1 MKIFKT
7 DHFVLPLPEGHR
19 FPVTKY
25 AQLRQRVE
33 TAGLVPPEDLIDA
46 PAASDEEITR
56 AHTVEY
62 LHRVQHG
69 ELTEKEL
76 RRIGFP
82 WSPQMVERSRR
93 SSGATIAAAQAA
105 VREGLGVNLAGGT
118 HHAFAD
124 RGEGYCV
131 FNDAAIAARVMQ
143 AAGLA
148 QRVVIIDCDV
158 HQGNGTAKI
167 FASDSSVFTF
177 SIHGAKNFPFH
188 KEISDLDVALID
200 DADDA
205 TYLAALREALPVV
218 LDRAQADLA
227 IFLAGADPYFDDS
240 FGRMKL
246 TKPGL
251 LERDRFVLESCCA
264 LNLPVAITMAGGY
277 AKNPED
283 VADIHFQTVQL
294 AAEMMRDR
302 FLRHTR
308 VLRQARPRA

>member
-7 DHFVLPLPEGHR
+7 DQFALPLPEGHR

-25 AQLRQRVE
+25 ALLRQRVE
-33 TAGLVPPEDLIDA
+33 EAGLVQAAELIAA
-46 PAASDEEITR
+46 PAACDEEINQ
-56 AHTVEY
+56 AHTAEY
-62 LHRVQHG
+62 LRRVQHG

-82 WSPQMVERSRR
+82 WSPSMVERSRR
-93 SSGATIAAAQAA
+93 SSGATIAAARAA
-105 VREGLGVNLAGGT
+105 LSEGIAVNLAGGT

-131 FNDAAIAARVMQ
+131 FNDSAIAARTMR
-143 AAGLA
+143 AEGLVR
-148 QRVVIIDCDV
+148 RVVIIDCDV

-167 FASDSSVFTF
+167 FENDPSVFTF

-205 TYLAALREALPVV
+205 TYLDALRKALPSV
-218 LDRAQADLA
+218 LNRAQADLA
-227 IFLAGADPYFDDS
+227 IYLAGADPYFDDS

-251 LERDRFVLESCCA
+251 LERDRFVLESCRA
-264 LNLPVAITMAGGY
+264 IDLPVAITMAGGY
-277 AKNPED
+277 AKHVED
-283 VADIHFQTVQL
+283 TADIHFQTVRL
-294 AAEMMRDR
+294 AAEMMRAEE
-302 FLRHTR
+302 
-308 VLRQARPRA
+308 VS